1 MLWQPTGS
9 YTKEAGVM
17 PRGTGPWFYAV
28 KDPAHVRGVYNDW
41 PTCERKVRGVSG
53 AKFKK
58 FRSMG

>member
-1 MLWQPTGS
+1 
-9 YTKEAGVM
+9 M